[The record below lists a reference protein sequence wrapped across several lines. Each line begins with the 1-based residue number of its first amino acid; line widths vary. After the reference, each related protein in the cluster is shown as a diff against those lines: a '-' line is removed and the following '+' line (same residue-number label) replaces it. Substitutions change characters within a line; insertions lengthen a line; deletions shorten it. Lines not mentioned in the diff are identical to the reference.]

1 MVDQT
6 VKAGS
11 SQISRAA
18 TAMSDSIINKVFN
31 KNASNLYKKVMASH
45 ASKWLGNQAKL
56 LLRTGFLEGIEEGQQ

>member
-1 MVDQT
+1 
-6 VKAGS
+6 
-11 SQISRAA
+11 
-18 TAMSDSIINKVFN
+18 MSDSIINKVFN